1 MDKVNDI
8 KKMFPCCVEVFKG
21 ADLKNPV
28 AMKQMKIER
37 KKERKKKERKKLRPL
52 GHVDILLSSLM
63 ECSTQSRTESK
74 MAAPTG
80 LR

>member
-37 KKERKKKERKKLRPL
+37 KKEERKKETTTFGAC
-52 GHVDILLSSLM
+52 GHTTIITNGVLYTI
-63 ECSTQSRTESK
+63 
-74 MAAPTG
+74 
-80 LR
+80 